1 MNRKKKIEGLPFYKS
16 RIFLIVLAAVV
27 VLCGVG
33 ILCLR
38 LAGYRRFSVKY
49 LNTLDA
55 TEETLSFTGFLH
67 QDGTVKKGR
76 IFSDTGSA
84 EVVYNGDGTYTMTY
98 SNGDLYVGELD
109 GLQRQGQGKMTYTTG
124 DVYEG
129 GFQNDK
135 FHGEGTFTYAGGDS
149 YTGSFSGGKKSGY
162 GRYVWSAENGKGA
175 SYEGEFRNDRRN
187 GYGVYTEPDGTVYA
201 GNFVNDLRED
211 DNASVCIVTAEG
223 KIDRYYGGFEN
234 DVRSGFGYY
243 FYANGDVY
251 VGQFSNNNIHGT
263 GTIYRLSGGS
273 YTGEFEWGNIKK
285 NQATP
290 VPEEE
295 AAEILSLDPTVNPL
309 N

>member
-1 MNRKKKIEGLPFYKS
+1 MNRKKNIEGLPFYKS
-16 RIFLIVLAAVV
+16 KVFLIVLAAVV

-33 ILCLR
+33 ILWLR

-55 TEETLSFTGFLH
+55 KEETLSFTGFLL

-109 GLQRQGQGKMTYTTG
+109 GLQRQGQGKMTYKTG

-149 YTGSFSGGKKSGY
+149 
-162 GRYVWSAENGKGA
+162 
-175 SYEGEFRNDRRN
+175 
-187 GYGVYTEPDGTVYA
+187 
-201 GNFVNDLRED
+201 
-211 DNASVCIVTAEG
+211 
-223 KIDRYYGGFEN
+223 
-234 DVRSGFGYY
+234 
-243 FYANGDVY
+243 
-251 VGQFSNNNIHGT
+251 
-263 GTIYRLSGGS
+263 
-273 YTGEFEWGNIKK
+273 
-285 NQATP
+285 
-290 VPEEE
+290 
-295 AAEILSLDPTVNPL
+295 
-309 N
+309 